1 MQEKRAVAVFDLD
14 GTFIDID
21 SSWRLVHRI
30 LGTEKAAEENMKLY
44 ARGEIS
50 YEEWA
55 ERDVALWIGV
65 SMKDLAE
72 KVKATIKPMKN
83 ADVAVN
89 LLRRSGIAVGVI
101 SSGIDVVLSSLENI
115 ELDFIKINRMILEN
129 DLIKGVKVEVGFD
142 KRDILVKMSR
152 DMAVPLDKIAVIGD
166 GENDVSMF
174 ELPVGLRI
182 AFNPRSR
189 RLVELADYIVAYK
202 DLLPVAEIILNWF
215 RNFGN
220 K

>member
-1 MQEKRAVAVFDLD
+1 MNEKKAIAVFDLD
-14 GTFIDID
+14 GTFIDVD
-21 SSWRLVHRI
+21 SSWRLIHRI
-30 LGTEKAAEENMKLY
+30 LETEKAAEDNMKLY
-44 ARGEIS
+44 MKGEIS

-55 ERDVALWIGV
+55 KRDVALWTGV
-65 SMKDLAE
+65 SMKYLAE
-72 KVKATIKPMKN
+72 KVKATVKPMKN
-83 ADVAVN
+83 MDTAVN

-101 SSGIDVVLSSLENI
+101 SSGIDAVLSSLENI

-129 DLIKGVKVEVGFD
+129 DLIRGVKVEVGFD
-142 KRDILVKMSR
+142 KRDILMSISR
-152 DMAVPLDKIAVIGD
+152 DMAVPMRNIAVVGD

-189 RLVELADYIVAYK
+189 RLAELADYIVSYK
-202 DLLPVAEIILNWF
+202 DLLPVAKIILDWF
-215 RNFGN
+215 SDLES

>member
-1 MQEKRAVAVFDLD
+1 MYRKRAMAVFDLD
-14 GTFIDID
+14 GTFIDVD

-30 LGTEKAAEENMKLY
+30 LGTEKAAEENMELY
-44 ARGEIS
+44 MRGEIS

-55 ERDVALWIGV
+55 KRDVALWAGV
-65 SMKDLAE
+65 SMKCLAE
-72 KVKATIKPMKN
+72 KVKTTVKPMKN
-83 ADVAVN
+83 LDTAVN

-101 SSGIDVVLSSLENI
+101 SSGIDVVLSSLENM
-115 ELDFIKINRMILEN
+115 ELDFIKINRIILEN
-129 DLIKGVKVEVGFD
+129 DLIKGVEVEVGFD
-142 KRDILVKMSR
+142 KRDILTSISK
-152 DMAVPLDKIAVIGD
+152 DMAIPMNNIAVVGD

-189 RLVELADYIVAYK
+189 RLVELADYIVSYK
-202 DLLPVAEIILNWF
+202 DLLPVAEIILDWF
-215 RNFGN
+215 NNLGS

>member
-1 MQEKRAVAVFDLD
+1 
-14 GTFIDID
+14 
-21 SSWRLVHRI
+21 
-30 LGTEKAAEENMKLY
+30 
-44 ARGEIS
+44 
-50 YEEWA
+50 
-55 ERDVALWIGV
+55 
-65 SMKDLAE
+65 
-72 KVKATIKPMKN
+72 MKN

>member
-1 MQEKRAVAVFDLD
+1 MQKERAIAVFDLD

-55 ERDVALWIGV
+55 ERDVSLWIGV
-65 SMKDLAE
+65 SIKYLVE
-72 KVKATIKPMKN
+72 KVKVAVKLTKN

-115 ELDFIKINRMILEN
+115 ELDFIKINRMMLEN
-129 DLIKGVKVEVGFD
+129 DLIRGVKVEVGFD
-142 KRDILVKMSR
+142 KRNILIEMSR
-152 DMAVPLDKIAVIGD
+152 DMAVPLDNIVVIGD

-215 RNFGN
+215 RNFGS

>member
-1 MQEKRAVAVFDLD
+1 MNGKKAIAVFDLD
-14 GTFIDID
+14 GTFIDVD
-21 SSWRLVHRI
+21 SSWRLIHRI
-30 LGTEKAAEENMKLY
+30 LETEKAAEDNMKLY
-44 ARGEIS
+44 MKGEIS

-55 ERDVALWIGV
+55 KRDVALWTGV
-65 SMKDLAE
+65 SMKYLAE
-72 KVKATIKPMKN
+72 KVKATVKPMKN
-83 ADVAVN
+83 MDTAVN

-101 SSGIDVVLSSLENI
+101 SSGIDAVLSSLENI

-129 DLIKGVKVEVGFD
+129 DLIRGVKVEVGFD
-142 KRDILVKMSR
+142 KRDILMSISR
-152 DMAVPLDKIAVIGD
+152 DMAVPMRNIAVVGD

-189 RLVELADYIVAYK
+189 RLAELADYIVSYK
-202 DLLPVAEIILNWF
+202 DLLPVAKIILDWF
-215 RNFGN
+215 SDLES

>member
-1 MQEKRAVAVFDLD
+1 MNGKKAIAVFDLD
-14 GTFIDID
+14 GTFIDVD
-21 SSWRLVHRI
+21 SSWRLIHRI
-30 LGTEKAAEENMKLY
+30 LETEKAAEDNMKLY
-44 ARGEIS
+44 MKGEIS

-55 ERDVALWIGV
+55 KRDVALWTGV
-65 SMKDLAE
+65 SMKYLAE
-72 KVKATIKPMKN
+72 KVKATVKPMKN
-83 ADVAVN
+83 MDTAVN

-101 SSGIDVVLSSLENI
+101 SSGIDAVLSSLENI

-129 DLIKGVKVEVGFD
+129 DLIRGVKVEVGFD
-142 KRDILVKMSR
+142 KRDILMSISR
-152 DMAVPLDKIAVIGD
+152 DMAVPMRNIAVVGD

-189 RLVELADYIVAYK
+189 RLAELADYIVSYK
-202 DLLPVAEIILNWF
+202 DLLPVAKIILDWF
-215 RNFGN
+215 SDLGS